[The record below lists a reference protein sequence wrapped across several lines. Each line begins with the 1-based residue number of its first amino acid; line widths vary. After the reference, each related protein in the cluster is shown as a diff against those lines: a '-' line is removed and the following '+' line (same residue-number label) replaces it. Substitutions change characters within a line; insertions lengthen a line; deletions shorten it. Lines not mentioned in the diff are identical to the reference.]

1 MDSLRRCTAV
11 PPPPCS
17 NPVFQSKLDVD
28 ETTLFSPKQFCSSWK
43 LFVLGVQP
51 FAQTAARSCSA
62 HARAAGAASHRS
74 ALMGWEGCRA
84 PQAPA
89 PSSSPVCTGPLRG
102 GDAAQ
107 DGYKSGGAL
116 RCSPQAVLCV
126 TCSRGL
132 GTDAQML
139 QINETKS
146 WEVSAED
153 IFPFMRTWG
162 GEGGTW
168 WGGGCCQEQQ
178 KGGGGGQREGEI
190 FDSWSKITQ
199 TLLPKCLH
207 FYALKHS
214 ELWKP

>member
-1 MDSLRRCTAV
+1 MVWTAQGDALQF
-11 PPPPCS
+11 PPPCS

-178 KGGGGGQREGEI
+178 KGGGGRAARGRD
-190 FDSWSKITQ
+190 F
-199 TLLPKCLH
+199 
-207 FYALKHS
+207 
-214 ELWKP
+214 